1 MFTDRPTQNLAKQ
14 VPGLDPRTDLK
25 NGALRIKKVLSKEA
39 CGGCVDA
46 IVDVYYLAPALTC
59 LTIVGADLIE
69 RCIKEGIVKA
79 SSSKTEETVSAGTE
93 QAREEP
99 VVPDEPSI

>member
-1 MFTDRPTQNLAKQ
+1 MFTDRLTRNLAKQ

-25 NGALRIKKVLSKEA
+25 NGALRIKNVLSKEA
-39 CGGCVDA
+39 CGGCVYA
-46 IVDVYYLAPALTC
+46 IIYVFNTAPALTC
-59 LTIVGADLIE
+59 LTIVGADLTE
-69 RCIKEGIVKA
+69 RCIKEGIVEA